1 MFNPVRSR
9 FSLAVGAL
17 LVMTA
22 LPAAAGPSI
31 EDSLA
36 LSMSKGIRDRMFW
49 NLSVVSTKT
58 KTKSEQPRDMTPEIV
73 RISDLT
79 AMRNQK
85 AEELY
90 ERLIVA
96 NPQFTVGRQEG
107 GNLVYETVNA
117 SDPRAKEKFLQALN
131 GSVGLNNTNSAV
143 FSTAS
148 ASASVT
154 ATRIQT
160 SEDRRNIITIRDAL
174 QNEQDLIELSK
185 VRVYGTPTAA
195 GLTAVN
201 LLDRALSSPL
211 VPADPTDPDSPVGY
225 GFASGEGYLTT
236 PQGIRAKS
244 GNPSETLALSV
255 GYFLNDDQN
264 WAVEAL
270 VLGAPLRATVYGA
283 GTNDRGD
290 PNQLVGQSIINTK
303 MLPPMAKFGY
313 YFGSKNWVVRPYVGI
328 AAMYAIFFDTKTTSY
343 FDEYQGGK
351 TSISLKNAFG
361 VGPFIGLQSD
371 VAKSGWQVGV
381 SIGKIKIKT
390 EATLVTRGTMF
401 KTGDLALMDYK
412 QSTKDA
418 IDQAE
423 SLLTTANN
431 NAKNANAERTTPF
444 ASTTYNI
451 APGGM
456 TTELM
461 KDLAAYKQVAQG
473 GDGTLGTFVRKQRS
487 TLDNTIFM
495 LSVGKSF

>member
-22 LPAAAGPSI
+22 LPAAAGPSV

-58 KTKSEQPRDMTPEIV
+58 KTKSEQPRDMTPQIV
-73 RISDLT
+73 SIADLT
-79 AMRNQK
+79 AMRNQR
-85 AEELY
+85 ATDLY
-90 ERLIVA
+90 ERLRAAGQLTTVSSE
-96 NPQFTVGRQEG
+96 QFFAA
-107 GNLVYETVNA
+107 VN
-117 SDPRAKEKFLQALN
+117 S
-131 GSVGLNNTNSAV
+131 
-143 FSTAS
+143 STALS
-148 ASASVT
+148 SGN
-154 ATRIQT
+154 ATMT
-160 SEDRRNIITIRDAL
+160 SIRNAL
-174 QNEQDLIELSK
+174 QTEQDLIDLVK
-185 VRVYGTPTAA
+185 VRYYGTPTAG
-195 GLTAVN
+195 GLTANN
-201 LLDRALSSPL
+201 LLDAALSAPL

-236 PQGIRAKS
+236 PQGIRAKA

-255 GYFLNDDQN
+255 GYYLNDDQN

-270 VLGAPLRATVYGA
+270 VLGAPLRATVSGA
-283 GTNDRGD
+283 GTNDRGE
-290 PNQLVGQSIINTK
+290 PNQLAGQEIIRTK

-313 YFGSKNWVVRPYVGI
+313 YFGNKNWVVRPYVGV
-328 AAMYAIFFDTKTTSY
+328 AAMYAIFFDSKTTSY
-343 FDEYQGGK
+343 FDQYQGGK

-371 VAKSGWQVGV
+371 VAKSGWNVGLSV
-381 SIGKIKIKT
+381 GKIKIKT

-412 QSTKDA
+412 QTTRDA

-431 NAKNANAERTTPF
+431 NARNANNARLTPF

-451 APGGM
+451 APSGM

-487 TLDNTIFM
+487 TLDNTILM

>member
-9 FSLAVGAL
+9 FSVAVGAL

-58 KTKSEQPRDMTPEIV
+58 KTESEQPRDMTPEIV
-73 RISDLT
+73 SIADLT

-85 AEELY
+85 ATDLY
-90 ERLIVA
+90 NR
-96 NPQFTVGRQEG
+96 
-107 GNLVYETVNA
+107 
-117 SDPRAKEKFLQALN
+117 LQAAGQLTTVSSAQFFAALN
-131 GSVGLNNTNSAV
+131 SSTSLSSATNPTMVS
-143 FSTAS
+143 
-148 ASASVT
+148 
-154 ATRIQT
+154 I
-160 SEDRRNIITIRDAL
+160 RNAL
-174 QNEQDLIELSK
+174 QTEQDLVDLVKI
-185 VRVYGTPTAA
+185 RYYGTPTSL
-195 GLTAVN
+195 GLSAN
-201 LLDRALSSPL
+201 KLLDAALSAPVDPS
-211 VPADPTDPDSPVGY
+211 DPTVDGY
-225 GFASGEGYLTT
+225 GFESGAGYLTT

-313 YFGSKNWVVRPYVGI
+313 YFGNKNWVVRPYVGI

-401 KTGDLALMDYK
+401 KTGDLALTDYK
-412 QSTKDA
+412 QTTADA

-431 NAKNANAERTTPF
+431 NATNANNARATPF